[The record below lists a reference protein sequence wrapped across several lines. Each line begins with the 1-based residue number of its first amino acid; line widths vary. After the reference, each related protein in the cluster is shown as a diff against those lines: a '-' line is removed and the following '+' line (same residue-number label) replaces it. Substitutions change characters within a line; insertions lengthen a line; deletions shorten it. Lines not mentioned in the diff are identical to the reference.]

1 MPERIIIVED
11 DDDLRTFLTEVL
23 EDAGYEGIAFPQADA
38 ALREIGGDAAADLVV
53 TDLILPGMR
62 GHELLAE
69 LRMRRPEL
77 NVIIITA
84 FGSIDSA
91 IEMVKSGAYDY
102 LTKPFSTDDFLLSVR
117 RALADSRLRREVAL
131 LTRQP
136 ASAPAGFVAASRPM
150 QELFRLL
157 ARAAQS
163 RHPVLI
169 TGESGTGKELVARAV
184 HATSGRGPFVAVNC
198 AALPEN
204 LLESELFGHTQ
215 GAFTGADREKP
226 GLFEAAHTGTLFLD
240 EIAELPL
247 ALQPK
252 LLRALEY
259 GEIRRVGANAPR
271 NLDVRVI
278 AATNRV
284 LEEEVGANRFR
295 EDLFWRL
302 NVLHLHVPP
311 LRERPADIPLL
322 AEHFAALASQNGQAA
337 GSVLLRIS
345 PDAMAT
351 LTAYPW
357 PGNVRELRNAI
368 ERASTLATSQELRAE
383 DLPARIREAG
393 RAVALVSD
401 ASHRQL
407 SLKDLERAYIA
418 EVLRQTGGNK
428 SRAAE
433 ILGLDRKTL
442 YRKLEEG

>member
-1 MPERIIIVED
+1 
-11 DDDLRTFLTEVL
+11 
-23 EDAGYEGIAFPQADA
+23 
-38 ALREIGGDAAADLVV
+38 
-53 TDLILPGMR
+53 
-62 GHELLAE
+62 
-69 LRMRRPEL
+69 
-77 NVIIITA
+77 
-84 FGSIDSA
+84 
-91 IEMVKSGAYDY
+91 
-102 LTKPFSTDDFLLSVR
+102 
-117 RALADSRLRREVAL
+117 
-131 LTRQP
+131 
-136 ASAPAGFVAASRPM
+136 
-150 QELFRLL
+150 
-157 ARAAQS
+157 
-163 RHPVLI
+163 
-169 TGESGTGKELVARAV
+169 
-184 HATSGRGPFVAVNC
+184 VNC

-259 GEIRRVGANAPR
+259 GEVRRVGANAPR

-284 LEEEVGANRFR
+284 LEEEVTENRFR

-322 AEHFAALASQNGQAA
+322 AEHFAALASHNGQAA
-337 GSVLLRIS
+337 TDTHLRIS

-368 ERASTLATSQELRAE
+368 ERASTLATSDELRPD

-442 YRKLEEG
+442 YRKLEET

>member
-284 LEEEVGANRFR
+284 LEEEVAANRFR

-368 ERASTLATSQELRAE
+368 ERASTLATSQ
-383 DLPARIREAG
+383 
-393 RAVALVSD
+393 
-401 ASHRQL
+401 
-407 SLKDLERAYIA
+407 
-418 EVLRQTGGNK
+418 
-428 SRAAE
+428 
-433 ILGLDRKTL
+433 
-442 YRKLEEG
+442 